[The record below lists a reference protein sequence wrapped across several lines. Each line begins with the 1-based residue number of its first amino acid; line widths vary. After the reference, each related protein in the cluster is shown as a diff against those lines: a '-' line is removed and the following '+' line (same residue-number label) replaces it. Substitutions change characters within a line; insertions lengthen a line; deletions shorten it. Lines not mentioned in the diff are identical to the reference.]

1 MIDNTERLIR
11 VLLRTALSDDFSDR
25 SFFSELN
32 KENWSEAF
40 KKLSEQGLAA
50 LSFEGVKKVPKELAP
65 PKEILLQWYS
75 QQLAQI
81 KQFNSQRSAIREL
94 VELWESAGI
103 QVKELK
109 GQDVGRLYPHPEL
122 RFSCDFDCFLSDYEL
137 GNQIVEAKGIKV
149 DRSFYKNSSFFWKG
163 VYVENHRFCTPVR
176 GSREMKRLE
185 FAFANF
191 DSITFAN
198 FNSIAL
204 SDFNSIAFANF
215 NALFLME
222 HMYSHFFEDA
232 LGLKQVMDW
241 VLFRSKCW
249 SEVDAELFERE
260 ARACGFWNFSQSIE
274 QISERLLLPDSSMN
288 FEDKYTQR
296 LWEQIYAGGG
306 SVEMNS
312 GWRTRI
318 QLFANY
324 FRNGWRYRAFSNH
337 SAFYVLLR
345 TIAGFLF
352 DRNPKI
358 N

>member
-1 MIDNTERLIR
+1 MIDKTERLIR
-11 VLLRTALSDDFSDR
+11 TLLRTALSDDFSDR

-40 KKLSEQGLAA
+40 KKLSEQGLTA

-81 KQFNSQRSAIREL
+81 KQFNSQRNAIREL

-137 GNQIVEAKGIKV
+137 GNQIVEAKGVKV

-176 GSREMKRLE
+176 GSREMKGLE
-185 FAFANF
+185 L
-191 DSITFAN
+191 
-198 FNSIAL
+198 AL
-204 SDFNSIAFANF
+204 RNNLWNANF

-241 VLFRSKCW
+241 VLFRSRCW
-249 SEVDAELFERE
+249 SEVDADLFERE

-337 SAFYVLLR
+337 SSFYVLLR
-345 TIAGFLF
+345 TIAAFLF

>member
-1 MIDNTERLIR
+1 MIDKTERLIR
-11 VLLRTALSDDFSDR
+11 TLLRTALSDDFSDS

-50 LSFEGVKKVPKELAP
+50 LSFGGVKKVPKELAP
-65 PKEILLQWYS
+65 PIEILLQWYS
-75 QQLAQI
+75 QQLVQI

-137 GNQIVEAKGIKV
+137 GNQIVEAKGVKV
-149 DRSFYKNSSFFWKG
+149 DRGFYKNSSFFWKG

-176 GSREMKRLE
+176 GNKEMKRLE
-185 FAFANF
+185 L
-191 DSITFAN
+191 
-198 FNSIAL
+198 AL
-204 SDFNSIAFANF
+204 RNNLWNANF

-241 VLFRSKCW
+241 VLFRSRCW

-312 GWRTRI
+312 GWKTRI

-337 SAFYVLLR
+337 SSFYVLLR
-345 TIAGFLF
+345 TIAAFLF

>member
-11 VLLRTALSDDFSDR
+11 TLLRTALSDDFSD
-25 SFFSELN
+25 SSCFSELN

-50 LSFEGVKKVPKELAP
+50 LSFEGVKKVPKELSP
-65 PKEILLQWYS
+65 PIKILLQWYS

-137 GNQIVEAKGIKV
+137 GNQIVEAKGVKV
-149 DRSFYKNSSFFWKG
+149 NRGFYKNSSFFWKG

-176 GSREMKRLE
+176 GNKEMKRLE
-185 FAFANF
+185 L
-191 DSITFAN
+191 
-198 FNSIAL
+198 AL
-204 SDFNSIAFANF
+204 RNNLWNANF

-241 VLFRSKCW
+241 VLFRSRCW

-337 SAFYVLLR
+337 SSFYVLLR
-345 TIAGFLF
+345 TIAAFLF

>member
-1 MIDNTERLIR
+1 MIDKTECLIR
-11 VLLRTALSDDFSDR
+11 TLLRTALSDDFSDS

-65 PKEILLQWYS
+65 PIEILLQWYS

-137 GNQIVEAKGIKV
+137 GNQIVEAKGVKV
-149 DRSFYKNSSFFWKG
+149 DRGFYKNSSFFWKG

-176 GSREMKRLE
+176 GSKEMKRLE
-185 FAFANF
+185 L
-191 DSITFAN
+191 
-198 FNSIAL
+198 AL
-204 SDFNSIAFANF
+204 RNNLWNANF

-241 VLFRSKCW
+241 VLFRSRCW

-337 SAFYVLLR
+337 SSFYVLLR
-345 TIAGFLF
+345 TIAAFLF

>member
-1 MIDNTERLIR
+1 MIDKTERLIR
-11 VLLRTALSDDFSDR
+11 TLLRTALSDDFSDS

-65 PKEILLQWYS
+65 PIEILLQWYS
-75 QQLAQI
+75 QQLVQI

-137 GNQIVEAKGIKV
+137 GNQIVEAKGVKV
-149 DRSFYKNSSFFWKG
+149 DRGFYKNSSFFWKG

-176 GSREMKRLE
+176 GNKEMKRLE
-185 FAFANF
+185 L
-191 DSITFAN
+191 
-198 FNSIAL
+198 AL
-204 SDFNSIAFANF
+204 RNNLWNANF

-241 VLFRSKCW
+241 VLFRSRCW

-337 SAFYVLLR
+337 SSFYVLLR
-345 TIAGFLF
+345 TIAAFLF